1 MTTGRNV
8 RASVAQIGHCSKVQ
22 MDLHYR
28 YSWPPESKVP
38 RSLSPHCKG
47 WGRCGEIQNKSV
59 KSYRLAVRAI
69 TKEELLTGVVTISVV
84 ECEHYKR
91 WHKETKKHQIRIVRT
106 AQEGPEKRKGRAV
119 LVKRYFCIKWNLP
132 ELVMV

>member
-1 MTTGRNV
+1 M
-8 RASVAQIGHCSKVQ
+8 
-22 MDLHYR
+22 
-28 YSWPPESKVP
+28 
-38 RSLSPHCKG
+38 
-47 WGRCGEIQNKSV
+47 QNKSV

-91 WHKETKKHQIRIVRT
+91 WHKKTKKHQIRIVRT

-119 LVKRYFCIKWNLP
+119 LVKRYFCNKWNLP

>member
-1 MTTGRNV
+1 MATLGD
-8 RASVAQIGHCSKVQ
+8 GYKVQ
-22 MDLHYR
+22 MGLHYR

-47 WGRCGEIQNKSV
+47 WGRCGEMQNKSV
-59 KSYRLAVRAI
+59 KSYRLAVCAI

-119 LVKRYFCIKWNLP
+119 LVKIYFCIKCNLP

>member
-1 MTTGRNV
+1 MATLGD
-8 RASVAQIGHCSKVQ
+8 GYKVQ
-22 MDLHYR
+22 MGLHYR

-119 LVKRYFCIKWNLP
+119 LVKRYFCNKLNLP

>member
-1 MTTGRNV
+1 MAQTFRGVCITDIPGLQRARYLSHCLPTVRVRGGR
-8 RASVAQIGHCSKVQ
+8 
-22 MDLHYR
+22 
-28 YSWPPESKVP
+28 
-38 RSLSPHCKG
+38 
-47 WGRCGEIQNKSV
+47 GEIQNKNV

-91 WHKETKKHQIRIVRT
+91 WHKKTKKHQIRIVRT

-119 LVKRYFCIKWNLP
+119 LVKRYFCIIWNLP

>member
-1 MTTGRNV
+1 MALMFRWFCITDIPGLRRARCPSHCLPTV
-8 RASVAQIGHCSKVQ
+8 RVGKDVEK
-22 MDLHYR
+22 Y
-28 YSWPPESKVP
+28 KT
-38 RSLSPHCKG
+38 
-47 WGRCGEIQNKSV
+47 NV
-59 KSYRLAVRAI
+59 KSYRFTVRAI

>member
-1 MTTGRNV
+1 M
-8 RASVAQIGHCSKVQ
+8 
-22 MDLHYR
+22 
-28 YSWPPESKVP
+28 
-38 RSLSPHCKG
+38 
-47 WGRCGEIQNKSV
+47 
-59 KSYRLAVRAI
+59 
-69 TKEELLTGVVTISVV
+69 V

-91 WHKETKKHQIRIVRT
+91 WHKKTKKHQIRIVRT

>member
-1 MTTGRNV
+1 MGV
-8 RASVAQIGHCSKVQ
+8 
-22 MDLHYR
+22 HYR

-47 WGRCGEIQNKSV
+47 WGRCGEIQNKNV

>member
-1 MTTGRNV
+1 MATLGD
-8 RASVAQIGHCSKVQ
+8 GYKVQ
-22 MDLHYR
+22 MGLHYR

-47 WGRCGEIQNKSV
+47 WGRCGEMQNKSV

-91 WHKETKKHQIRIVRT
+91 WHKKTKKHQIRIVRT

-119 LVKRYFCIKWNLP
+119 LVKRYFCIMWNLP

>member
-1 MTTGRNV
+1 MAT
-8 RASVAQIGHCSKVQ
+8 IGDGHKVQ
-22 MDLHYR
+22 MGLHYR

-47 WGRCGEIQNKSV
+47 WGRCGEIQNKNV

-91 WHKETKKHQIRIVRT
+91 WHKKTKKHQIRIVRT

>member
-1 MTTGRNV
+1 MEKYKTN
-8 RASVAQIGHCSKVQ
+8 
-22 MDLHYR
+22 
-28 YSWPPESKVP
+28 
-38 RSLSPHCKG
+38 
-47 WGRCGEIQNKSV
+47 V
-59 KSYRLAVRAI
+59 KSYRFTVRAI

-119 LVKRYFCIKWNLP
+119 LVKIYFCIKWNLP

>member
-1 MTTGRNV
+1 MEKYKTKM
-8 RASVAQIGHCSKVQ
+8 SS
-22 MDLHYR
+22 
-28 YSWPPESKVP
+28 
-38 RSLSPHCKG
+38 
-47 WGRCGEIQNKSV
+47 

-119 LVKRYFCIKWNLP
+119 LVKIYFCIKCNLP